1 MLRQNIFLNF
11 ILTENSLV
19 FIVNF
24 RKVIFL
30 LEYIL
35 KIPLLIKISNKILK
49 KIEVKLSLY

>member
-30 LEYIL
+30 KNTIINKNFEYNF
-35 KIPLLIKISNKILK
+35 KEN
-49 KIEVKLSLY
+49 